1 MFQVPGFDS
10 WDKYRLLSHGPTLP
24 YQMFHLSP
32 LWMPTARKTLLC
44 PGWQGMSY
52 YIQRINFPHSHFREH
67 AFSRDFFVN
76 FRTFYVWLLHKYLL
90 KHKCIKI
97 IRTILM
103 IMSHLR
109 SLFDW
114 KACRVFLKLPGL
126 GISLLMYD
134 FSMYFKHTNSLIES
148 IVNGQIDLEATIRR
162 TLLLLSKL
170 TVITILSISAFLWDR
185 LPEYPRKM
193 LQMSQT
199 HLRSNT

>member
-52 YIQRINFPHSHFREH
+52 YIQGIKFPHSHLIFVHLPFHEI
-67 AFSRDFFVN
+67 FFVN
-76 FRTFYVWLLHKYLL
+76 FSTFYLWLLHKYVL

-97 IRTILM
+97 IRIILI

-109 SLFDW
+109 SLFW
-114 KACRVFLKLPGL
+114 LKGLYCLFKVPDL
-126 GISLLMYD
+126 GISLLKMI
-134 FSMYFKHTNSLIES
+134 FQCILNILIASAPAHWRRFVES
-148 IVNGQIDLEATIRR
+148 IVNALVTQ
-162 TLLLLSKL
+162 
-170 TVITILSISAFLWDR
+170 
-185 LPEYPRKM
+185 PM
-193 LQMSQT
+193 LQRRPNRTEFLYPNFM
-199 HLRSNT
+199 